1 MKAGEGEQQGQPPPL
16 GHSGRRGDLR
26 SLKAMPPPSCQPG
39 PGHPA
44 HALPPSPCLPW
55 PPCPPQSEV
64 SSVQSGVQRG
74 WVRSPR
80 PHSTEA
86 GGLQLPRNP
95 PGSLTHAPECQGDGG
110 KSWAPEEAALPG
122 ARAGSWAGC
131 PPALPT
137 SAWRGRRSGPKQP
150 TVCAHS
156 LHSSSGPALSGIFAP
171 CTTTTAITSMETGTS
186 SCDEQGAGPA
196 AGRGLVT
203 EVRPLCP
210 GAGTAPDA
218 E

>member
-39 PGHPA
+39 PGRPA

-110 KSWAPEEAALPG
+110 RAGLQRRRLFLVLEQAPGLGAPLPCPHLPG
-122 ARAGSWAGC
+122 AEEGRGPSS
-131 PPALPT
+131 PQSVPT
-137 SAWRGRRSGPKQP
+137 ASTLAQ
-150 TVCAHS
+150 A
-156 LHSSSGPALSGIFAP
+156 LHSRASLPPVPPQLPSPLWRLASAP
-171 CTTTTAITSMETGTS
+171 VMNKELARQRG
-186 SCDEQGAGPA
+186 GAW
-196 AGRGLVT
+196 
-203 EVRPLCP
+203 
-210 GAGTAPDA
+210 
-218 E
+218 